1 MPEPGNGTA
10 HSNLWLHAGFLIRIR
25 IQWPSGLGTVFG
37 ILIRIQVLK
46 RKRNSNTGS
55 MDNKKK
61 TSMHVFGKYFP
72 PHLRVVL
79 PVDRSHRRRVLSQ
92 EPWLQKKQTIREV
105 ASMIDMQA
113 TVCMC
118 IFYLM
123 NMC

>member
-1 MPEPGNGTA
+1 
-10 HSNLWLHAGFLIRIR
+10 
-25 IQWPSGLGTVFG
+25 
-37 ILIRIQVLK
+37 
-46 RKRNSNTGS
+46 
-55 MDNKKK
+55 
-61 TSMHVFGKYFP
+61 MHVFGKYFP

-123 NMC
+123 NMCKFIILFCVECLTSNNDADNISNDISIVVSLPERAKCPSDDRTTSETKWPWPWSRFWGIP